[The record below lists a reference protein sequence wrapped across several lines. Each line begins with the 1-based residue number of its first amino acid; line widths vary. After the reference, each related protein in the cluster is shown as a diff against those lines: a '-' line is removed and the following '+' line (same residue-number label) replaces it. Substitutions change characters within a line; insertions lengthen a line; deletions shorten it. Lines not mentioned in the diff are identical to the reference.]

1 MINQATL
8 PAYLTPSEVAKLLL
22 VSPVT
27 VRQWAQKGWLKAE
40 LTGGGHRRFL
50 RYEVERF
57 AFERGLTLHAQSSDE
72 LRVLI
77 VDDDRQFSNYLL
89 ELLSIENGVK
99 AVEVAHDGFEAG
111 LKVPNFNPNIILLDL
126 MMPGMDGFTVCRHL
140 KEQPATRAIRIL
152 AMSGYLTDENRQRIL
167 DAGAES
173 CMAKPFEHAE
183 LFNKLGISKIKLT
196 A

>member
-152 AMSGYLTDENRQRIL
+152 AMSGYLTDENRQ
-167 DAGAES
+167 
-173 CMAKPFEHAE
+173 
-183 LFNKLGISKIKLT
+183 
-196 A
+196 